1 MAMVSAL
8 PTGKGASSFRVRA
21 LRDPMGANLD
31 CIQIVKGWIEA
42 YGTNAEQVYDVTWSG
57 DR

>member
-1 MAMVSAL
+1 MVSAL
-8 PTGKGASSFRVRA
+8 PTGKGASSFLVRA

-42 YGTNAEQVYDVTWSG
+42 DGTNAEQVYDVTWSG